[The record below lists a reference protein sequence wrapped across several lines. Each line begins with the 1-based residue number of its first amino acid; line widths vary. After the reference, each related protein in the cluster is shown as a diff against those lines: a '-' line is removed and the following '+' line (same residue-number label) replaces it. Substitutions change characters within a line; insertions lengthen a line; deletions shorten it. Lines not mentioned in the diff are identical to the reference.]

1 MLNLAFLRR
10 LCDDCAWDP
19 FAIHL
24 SIVQM
29 HTHTKQM
36 NSRMRTTR
44 KKRRGEK
51 SRSINSFI
59 FRNWTSETAVATR
72 LKIILISSAH
82 RRTLRVAF
90 ISISANQNRN
100 PNAPGFFPT
109 ATSVGKNDD
118 GSRHLCWIEINLIN
132 SARIYP
138 EIALFVA
145 QLKNTNDE
153 KVTTT
158 KCSIWQKF
166 LIHSSIPVRFYSF
179 CRVFISQKSTSQT
192 HSHRNLVHL
201 SNLTMVR
208 ERISI
213 DRQTKQQQKE

>member
-1 MLNLAFLRR
+1 MTVPEIHLPFIYPSFKCTRTQNKWTAECEPPGKKGEEKKVVQSIHSF
-10 LCDDCAWDP
+10 
-19 FAIHL
+19 FAIGHR
-24 SIVQM
+24 
-29 HTHTKQM
+29 KQQLQHVW
-36 NSRMRTTR
+36 
-44 KKRRGEK
+44 
-51 SRSINSFI
+51 NSFW
-59 FRNWTSETAVATR
+59 FRAHTGVLFVSLSFQFLPTRIETQT
-72 LKIILISSAH
+72 H
-82 RRTLRVAF
+82 RV
-90 ISISANQNRN
+90 
-100 PNAPGFFPT
+100 FFPT

-138 EIALFVA
+138 EIALFVT

-166 LIHSSIPVRFYSF
+166 LIHSSIPVRCYSF

-192 HSHRNLVHL
+192 HSHRNFVHL